1 MRKPSALVLV
11 TALAF
16 LVVASGASAAPQI
29 SISPKWTASQLQALP
44 GANWITTGGN
54 IANQRYS
61 SLNQVNTGNVS
72 QLKEAWHTNLD
83 GSGVA
88 GKYSAEGTPLVHN
101 GIMYI
106 VTGND
111 DIFALDATNGAHL
124 WTYHS
129 GIHQGIDTIC
139 CGWDARGVALGEGM
153 VFVAQLDGLLVAVD
167 QLTGGVVWSRPNVN
181 WREGYSQTAS
191 AQYYNG
197 LIYTGMTGGEFGA
210 RGSMTAYDASTG
222 KQVWRFYTCP
232 TPGDFG
238 GQTWPLDEWMTC
250 GATIWNNPTIDP
262 ELGLMYFTTS
272 NADPWAGRGPGT
284 NLFSSSFVALDAMTG
299 QYRWHYQVV
308 HHDIWDYD
316 CPSPTMLF
324 DVTLSNGSKRK
335 AIAESCKTGW
345 TYILDRVTG
354 MPIPEI
360 DPIPEKKVKQVRAN
374 NTWATQP
381 TPTGDSWAAQCPRA
395 RDWKGKKGPD
405 GKKFTVGCIW
415 TPINFNNFTVI
426 SPSAGGGN
434 NWPPMSYDP
443 TLNYGYVC
451 SGDSANA
458 LKTDKNP
465 FGKYKAGKTF
475 LGVTFGAFLNWGG
488 TFTAMN
494 LGTNKKVWQKRY
506 PEVCY
511 SGSMT
516 TAGGL
521 VFMGRGGAPTFER
534 GLGAKAT
541 TGGTG
546 LIVAYNSATGDEL
559 FTAKT
564 DAGANAPPMTYSV
577 NGKQYVAIYAGGNT
591 FNAPKSHGDSVYAYA
606 LP

>member
-1 MRKPSALVLV
+1 M
-11 TALAF
+11 
-16 LVVASGASAAPQI
+16 
-29 SISPKWTASQLQALP
+29 
-44 GANWITTGGN
+44 
-54 IANQRYS
+54 
-61 SLNQVNTGNVS
+61 
-72 QLKEAWHTNLD
+72 
-83 GSGVA
+83 A

-153 VFVAQLDGLLVAVD
+153 VFVAQLDGMLVAVD

-210 RGSMTAYDASTG
+210 RGSMTAYDAGTG

-354 MPIPEI
+354 TA
-360 DPIPEKKVKQVRAN
+360 DPRDRSDPREEGEAGQGQQHLGDAAHPHRRRLGGAVPAGERLEGEEGARWEEVHGRLHLDADQLR
-374 NTWATQP
+374 P
-381 TPTGDSWAAQCPRA
+381 TSPSSPRA
-395 RDWKGKKGPD
+395 R
-405 GKKFTVGCIW
+405 
-415 TPINFNNFTVI
+415 
-426 SPSAGGGN
+426 A
-434 NWPPMSYDP
+434 
-443 TLNYGYVC
+443 
-451 SGDSANA
+451 
-458 LKTDKNP
+458 
-465 FGKYKAGKTF
+465 
-475 LGVTFGAFLNWGG
+475 
-488 TFTAMN
+488 
-494 LGTNKKVWQKRY
+494 
-506 PEVCY
+506 E
-511 SGSMT
+511 
-516 TAGGL
+516 
-521 VFMGRGGAPTFER
+521 
-534 GLGAKAT
+534 AT
-541 TGGTG
+541 TGRR
-546 LIVAYNSATGDEL
+546 
-559 FTAKT
+559 
-564 DAGANAPPMTYSV
+564 
-577 NGKQYVAIYAGGNT
+577 
-591 FNAPKSHGDSVYAYA
+591 
-606 LP
+606 